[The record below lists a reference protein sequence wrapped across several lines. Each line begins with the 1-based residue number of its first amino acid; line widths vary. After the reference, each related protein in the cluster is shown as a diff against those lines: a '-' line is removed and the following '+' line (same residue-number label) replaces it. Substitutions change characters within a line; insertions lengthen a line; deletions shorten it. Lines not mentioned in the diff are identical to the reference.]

1 MSAIAS
7 TLTVLAAAPTPGY
20 KPLPPEVT
28 AELQRWFRYLLWLI
42 EVGLI
47 ARILVISGKAGWEHF
62 RPPPGPP
69 DAPGDIVRAL
79 LAWSM
84 AATAVPL
91 AASLLVDPHR

>member
-1 MSAIAS
+1 MNTAATSLS
-7 TLTVLAAAPTPGY
+7 VLAAVSTPDH

-28 AELQRWFRYLLWLI
+28 AELQRWFRYLLWFI
-42 EVGLI
+42 EFGLI
-47 ARILVISGKAGWEHF
+47 AKILVISGKAGWEHF

-84 AATAVPL
+84 AATAFPL
-91 AASLLVDPHR
+91 AASLLVDPFL